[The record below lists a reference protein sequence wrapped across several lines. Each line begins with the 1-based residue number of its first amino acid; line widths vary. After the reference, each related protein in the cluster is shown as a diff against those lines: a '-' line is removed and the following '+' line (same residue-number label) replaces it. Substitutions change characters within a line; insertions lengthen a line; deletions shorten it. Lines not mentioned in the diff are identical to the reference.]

1 LGLDIGSHSIKLV
14 EVKHTR
20 GGPIITLAKSVPIA
34 REQEEDTDYVGDIAI
49 GEALRELLG
58 KSKLRSKR
66 VITAVSSALE
76 AQVTILPNFFIPNL
90 VQNLPKATIKENVMA
105 EAVNQAHIPF
115 PADLAVADCDVL
127 KENTVGGRKGLE
139 VFFFAIHR
147 DLIDSQFR
155 LLNSVGLIP
164 IAIDVDFLALA
175 RLLGVT
181 NQIPDDEDI
190 AIIDIGASKTSVGFY
205 QHGRLHI
212 YPHVPI
218 AGDYL
223 TDEVSQQFSINWE
236 EAEEGKKKSGA
247 WRAEFSNS
255 VTSGPE
261 EQLSAGTSEVIQR
274 ALEEV
279 LYPQLQSQFDF
290 YEAEFLDFKPSKI
303 FSAGGTSQLPNLD
316 KFLVD
321 RLSIPV
327 ENVSYLDSIPM
338 DAKGDVS
345 EIKGNE
351 PLFATAVGLALK
363 KKL

>member
-1 LGLDIGSHSIKLV
+1 
-14 EVKHTR
+14 
-20 GGPIITLAKSVPIA
+20 
-34 REQEEDTDYVGDIAI
+34 
-49 GEALRELLG
+49 
-58 KSKLRSKR
+58 
-66 VITAVSSALE
+66 
-76 AQVTILPNFFIPNL
+76 
-90 VQNLPKATIKENVMA
+90 MA

-115 PADLAVADCDVL
+115 SADFAVADCDVL

-155 LLNSVGLIP
+155 LLRSVGLIP

-175 RLLGVT
+175 RLLGFT
-181 NQIPDDEDI
+181 NQLPDDEDI
-190 AIIDIGASKTSVGFY
+190 AIIDIGAFKTSVGFY

-218 AGDYL
+218 AGENL
-223 TDEVSQQFSINWE
+223 TIEVSQQLSISWE
-236 EAEEGKKKSGA
+236 EAEERKKNAGCGVSTPTPPEEGKEVQN
-247 WRAEFSNS
+247 AEFGNS
-255 VTSGPE
+255 VPFVNRTSEPE
-261 EQLSAGTSEVIQR
+261 EQLSAGVSEVIQW
-274 ALEEV
+274 ALEGG

-290 YEAEFLDFKPSKI
+290 YEAEFHDFKLSKI
-303 FSAGGTSQLPNLD
+303 FSAGGTSQLSNLD
-316 KFLVD
+316 EFLAD
-321 RLSIPV
+321 HLSIPV